1 MQKEKENEV
10 VSVRRGSIS
19 NRHLHDILQAKRL
32 TTEDALG
39 VARTN
44 NTKLLKTLAGKQDEV
59 RELQDKNANLEAEN
73 ADLRIEVGDLQG
85 KLKAADAALHEQP
98 AVVATATLPLPPASV
113 NACDAGAMAKEHTGD
128 GSTGDL
134 DDSHP
139 QDDAHTLPMPRAAY
153 TMVVLPM
160 ATPSNALSIA
170 DSATRAPGQ
179 RV

>member
-1 MQKEKENEV
+1 M
-10 VSVRRGSIS
+10 
-19 NRHLHDILQAKRL
+19 
-32 TTEDALG
+32 
-39 VARTN
+39 
-44 NTKLLKTLAGKQDEV
+44 
-59 RELQDKNANLEAEN
+59 
-73 ADLRIEVGDLQG
+73 
-85 KLKAADAALHEQP
+85 
-98 AVVATATLPLPPASV
+98 LPLPPASV

-139 QDDAHTLPMPRAAY
+139 QDDTHTLPMPRAAY

-179 RV
+179 RVSADDGTAIAVCDIDGIDARTTPRLEE